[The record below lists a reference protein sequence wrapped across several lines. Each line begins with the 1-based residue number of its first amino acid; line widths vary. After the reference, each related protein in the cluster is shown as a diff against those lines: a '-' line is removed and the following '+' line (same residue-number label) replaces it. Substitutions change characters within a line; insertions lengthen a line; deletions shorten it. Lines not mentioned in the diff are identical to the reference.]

1 MEIDGKRLNDTVN
14 FVEQLISSVKKPS
27 PVGLSLALLT
37 STGLTFEK
45 NNDSCYKWHM
55 KKVKQLVPVTI
66 MLDSGAVDSTI
77 QASAL
82 PFSNDSDTGN
92 SAPVLGMGLNVLQV
106 PLHNIVL
113 HSDLFEG
120 QIEDGVRCVLP
131 VKEITLIF
139 GNTVAGGRVW
149 VDVLQSFGVT
159 PT

>member
-92 SAPVLGMGLNVLQV
+92 WEWG
-106 PLHNIVL
+106 
-113 HSDLFEG
+113 
-120 QIEDGVRCVLP
+120 
-131 VKEITLIF
+131 
-139 GNTVAGGRVW
+139 
-149 VDVLQSFGVT
+149 
-159 PT
+159 